1 LVPINS
7 RTIVRLTASVPH
19 LHSPSK
25 IRRAVQSIATT
36 LVSAARAAGCK
47 AANGDHMVE
56 AAQEMM
62 LDFFLGT
69 SVTQGESSWASR
81 PEG

>member
-1 LVPINS
+1 
-7 RTIVRLTASVPH
+7 
-19 LHSPSK
+19 
-25 IRRAVQSIATT
+25 
-36 LVSAARAAGCK
+36 
-47 AANGDHMVE
+47 MVE